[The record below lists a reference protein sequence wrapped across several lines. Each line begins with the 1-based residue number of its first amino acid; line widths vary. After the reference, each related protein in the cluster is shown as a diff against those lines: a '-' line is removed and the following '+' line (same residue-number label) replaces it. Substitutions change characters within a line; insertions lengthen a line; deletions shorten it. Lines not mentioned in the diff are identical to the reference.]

1 MKRAGL
7 EKLCEFL
14 ILARS
19 TTSNIYPG
27 ISFVCH
33 KIFYFLFELAQS
45 KKKRIVR

>member
-1 MKRAGL
+1 MKYVGL

-14 ILARS
+14 TLARS
-19 TTSNIYPG
+19 TNIYPG